1 LKDDELEMWE
11 KLSSLVDKRFET
23 KWERYFNELKDYVLL
38 LTVLLI
44 LTWFAIFVILLNI
57 L

>member
-11 KLSSLVDKRFET
+11 KLSSLVDKRIET
-23 KWERYFNELKDYVLL
+23 KWERRFNELKDYMLL

-44 LTWFAIFVILLNI
+44 LTWFEIFLILLGI

>member
-1 LKDDELEMWE
+1 MKDDELEMWE
-11 KLSSLVDKRFET
+11 KLNSLVDKRIEM
-23 KWERYFNELKDYVLL
+23 KWERRFNELKDYILL